1 MMWMSPAQPW
11 RLHRVSF
18 FFGIK
23 SKQFLHS
30 TFVIRHS
37 KRGGMENN
45 LDQIHQLALDELQGA
60 QSGRQIDDISTRYLG
75 RKGLLTQFL
84 RNISKLPAEQRPAAG
99 KRANEVKTAL
109 DTALK
114 SATERLASKA
124 DEQDAQID
132 VSLPG
137 RISARGTL
145 HPITQVN
152 QEICDI
158 FSSLGFDIG
167 EGPEVE
173 SDWYNFEAL
182 NFPKDHPAR
191 DMQDT
196 FFVSDDIVLRTHT
209 SPLQIRT
216 MELQPPPVRII
227 TPGKVYRCDSDLT
240 HTPMFHQVEGLLVDE
255 NVSFGDLKGILTTFV
270 HQMFDPQTS
279 LRFRPSFFPFT
290 EPSAEVDILCV
301 MCRGTGCRVCSHT
314 GWLEILG
321 SGMVHP
327 ALYENVGYDA
337 ERYTGFAFGMGVER
351 IAMLKYG
358 IDDLR
363 RFFDNDVRF
372 LSQF

>member
-1 MMWMSPAQPW
+1 M
-11 RLHRVSF
+11 
-18 FFGIK
+18 GK
-23 SKQFLHS
+23 S
-30 TFVIRHS
+30 I
-37 KRGGMENN
+37 
-45 LDQIHQLALDELQGA
+45 DQIYQEALKAIETAAGPKDVRSA
-60 QSGRQIDDISTRYLG
+60 SVRYLG
-75 RKGLLTQFL
+75 RKGILTQFL
-84 RNISKLPAEQRPAAG
+84 RNISSLPVEERPTAGQKGNEIKKKLEKAF
-99 KRANEVKTAL
+99 NEALVK
-109 DTALK
+109 
-114 SATERLASKA
+114 SEASTK
-124 DEQDAQID
+124 DLEDHID

-137 RISARGTL
+137 RPVSCGSL
-145 HPITQVN
+145 HPITQIN

-158 FSSLGFDIG
+158 FLNMGFEIA

-173 SDWYNFEAL
+173 LDYYNFEAL

-196 FFVSDDIVLRTHT
+196 FFISDKIVLRTHT

-216 MELQPPPVRII
+216 MEKQAPPVRII
-227 TPGKVYRCDSDLT
+227 MPGKVFRCDSDLT

-255 NVSFGDLKGILTTFV
+255 NVSFGDLKGTLTAFV
-270 HQMFDPQTS
+270 HQMFDVQTS

-301 MCRGTGCRVCSHT
+301 ICRGKGCRVCSQT

-337 ERYTGFAFGMGVER
+337 IRYTGFAFGMGVER

-358 IDDLR
+358 IDDIR
-363 RFFDNDVRF
+363 KFFENDMRF

>member
-1 MMWMSPAQPW
+1 ME
-11 RLHRVSF
+11 
-18 FFGIK
+18 K
-23 SKQFLHS
+23 S
-30 TFVIRHS
+30 I
-37 KRGGMENN
+37 
-45 LDQIHQLALDELQGA
+45 DQIYQEALKAIETAAGPKDVRSA
-60 QSGRQIDDISTRYLG
+60 SVRYLG
-75 RKGLLTQFL
+75 RKGILTQFL
-84 RNISKLPAEQRPAAG
+84 RNISSLPVEERPTAGQKGNEIKKKLEKAF
-99 KRANEVKTAL
+99 NEALVK
-109 DTALK
+109 
-114 SATERLASKA
+114 SEASTK
-124 DEQDAQID
+124 DLEDHID

-137 RISARGTL
+137 RPVSCGSL
-145 HPITQVN
+145 HPITQIN

-158 FSSLGFDIG
+158 FLNMGFEIA

-173 SDWYNFEAL
+173 LDYYNFEAL

-196 FFVSDDIVLRTHT
+196 FFISDKIVLRTHT

-216 MELQPPPVRII
+216 MEKQAPPVRII
-227 TPGKVYRCDSDLT
+227 MPGKVFRCDSDLT

-255 NVSFGDLKGILTTFV
+255 NVSFGDLKGTLTAFV
-270 HQMFDPQTS
+270 HQMFDVQTS

-301 MCRGTGCRVCSHT
+301 ICRGKGCRVCSQT

-337 ERYTGFAFGMGVER
+337 IRYTGFAFGMGVER

-358 IDDLR
+358 IDDIR
-363 RFFDNDVRF
+363 KFFENDMRF

>member
-1 MMWMSPAQPW
+1 
-11 RLHRVSF
+11 
-18 FFGIK
+18 
-23 SKQFLHS
+23 
-30 TFVIRHS
+30 
-37 KRGGMENN
+37 MENN